1 MILNK
6 QYIVI
11 KKPDGRQSYMSIGDI
26 IVVTKF
32 ERSLYNDVGAVVIF
46 LNDKEIPISEGYWCH
61 FLVEDTPY
69 YLAELDDKAIKEV
82 SSILQEQSN
91 QIMNRLIK
99 LDAML
104 AIKDC
109 D

>member
-6 QYIVI
+6 QYIVFDDPNI
-11 KKPDGRQSYMSIGDI
+11 HTDSVKIGDI
-26 IVVTKF
+26 LIPTKLSPCGQGVEGLIV
-32 ERSLYNDVGAVVIF
+32 
-46 LNDKEIPISEGYWCH
+46 NDKEIPTPDGCWCH
-61 FLVEDTPY
+61 FLVEESIE
-69 YLAELDDKAIKEV
+69 YLTELDEKAIKEV

-104 AIKDC
+104 VIKDY